1 MFGFYCSTIRQN
13 RSLISHDD
21 DDCTLFLFIQD
32 VLGRVLLDV
41 LTRRAE
47 LSASLLKPG
56 EGLLDGQS
64 GLGQAALSFAKTTA
78 GKGFRGVQGAAAR
91 AGAKVGDMNEES
103 AEVLKQRTLLG
114 VARAVANFNDLE
126 VVADYT
132 KKLEENFLREID
144 AGYPRG
150 HDTEQ
155 LRMCVKGLGGVV
167 ESFVHASAQS
177 MEELIST
184 LWPHVRQLVNDA
196 VGQES
201 SSTIAATNF
210 LGSPVLTGGTTT
222 AVRSALDYNL
232 DDEAFELSQI
242 SEGYMGRL

>member
-1 MFGFYCSTIRQN
+1 M
-13 RSLISHDD
+13 
-21 DDCTLFLFIQD
+21 
-32 VLGRVLLDV
+32 LGRVLLDV

-47 LSASLLKPG
+47 LSARLLKPG

-78 GKGFRGVQGAAAR
+78 GKGLRGVQGAAAR
-91 AGAKVGDMNEES
+91 AGAKVGDINEETTES
-103 AEVLKQRTLLG
+103 LKQRTLLG
-114 VARAVANFNDLE
+114 VARAVANYNDLA

-132 KKLEENFLREID
+132 IKMEENFLREID

-167 ESFVHASAQS
+167 ESFTRASAQS
-177 MEELIST
+177 VEELIST
-184 LWPHVRQLVNDA
+184 LWPQVRQLVNDA

-201 SSTIAATNF
+201 SSTMAATNF
-210 LGSPVLTGGTTT
+210 LGSPVLTGGATTSVK
-222 AVRSALDYNL
+222 AALDYNL

>member
-1 MFGFYCSTIRQN
+1 M
-13 RSLISHDD
+13 
-21 DDCTLFLFIQD
+21 
-32 VLGRVLLDV
+32 LLDV

-47 LSASLLKPG
+47 LSACLLKPG

-64 GLGQAALSFAKTTA
+64 RLGQAALSFAKTTA
-78 GKGFRGVQGAAAR
+78 GKGLRGVQGAAAR
-91 AGAKVGDMNEES
+91 AGAKVGGDTNEET
-103 AEVLKQRTLLG
+103 AESTKQRTLLG
-114 VARAVANFNDLE
+114 VARAAANFNDLE

-167 ESFVHASAQS
+167 ESFTHASAQS
-177 MEELIST
+177 IEELIST
-184 LWPHVRQLVNDA
+184 LWPHVKQIVNDC

-210 LGSPVLTGGTTT
+210 LGSPVLTGGATTS
-222 AVRSALDYNL
+222 VKSALDYNL

-242 SEGYMGRL
+242 SEGYIGRL